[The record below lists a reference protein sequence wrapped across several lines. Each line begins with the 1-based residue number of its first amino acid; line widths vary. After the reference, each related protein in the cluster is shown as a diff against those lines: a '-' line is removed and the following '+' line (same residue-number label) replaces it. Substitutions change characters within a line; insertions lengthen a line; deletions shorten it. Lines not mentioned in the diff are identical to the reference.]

1 MVRRGVLVGVLLSS
15 AGVAHAGD
23 KPLYQPVPSWVKPA
37 PPIDTKTLTSA
48 SPAVLVTDVQARIS
62 DGTSWTYYEQAVRP
76 TSLEA
81 LSKAGTVTVNW
92 NPAHGDLIVH
102 GVDILR
108 DGQRIDA
115 LQGKQFTVLRR
126 EQGLENM
133 TVDGTLTATLA
144 VEGLRVGDVLDVRI
158 SGTVKDATLQGNAEA
173 RGPLISQ
180 PVKIGF
186 ARTRLLWPTG
196 AVVHW
201 KAYPEGATPAE
212 SDSGGWHELVFTQP
226 LPRQPDPAPDAPGRF
241 TRPPVVDASTF
252 ADWAAVSK
260 VMAPLYRT
268 EGLIAPGS
276 PLAQEVARIA
286 AAEKDPRHRV
296 AAAVALVQERV
307 RYLMNGMN
315 NGNLVPQKPADTW
328 SLRYG
333 DCKAKTLLLLAI
345 LHELGIEAEPALA
358 NLGQGDLVAARLP
371 SAGAFNHVFV
381 LAKVGGEQLWL
392 EGTATGTHYED
403 LGDVP
408 AYRWVLPLRN
418 EGASLLAAPNR
429 APARP
434 MVVVT
439 GKMDARGGVNLP
451 APFDVQVELHGA
463 AVGAWKAFAANADKD
478 ALRNAVRQFTPRPF
492 QRGALTTSANITF
505 DDKAGTALIR
515 FSGISM
521 AAWQYGDR
529 RYNGDFA
536 VVDATRLPD
545 RSRAIW
551 KTIPVATGDAG
562 RRTTTIQVM
571 LPQGGKDFAIDGKPA
586 VDLDKPGGHVTAAL
600 SLDGDTLTVRTE
612 ESATGAEIPPTELSA
627 VRVKL
632 AELQNQ
638 KLKVRT
644 AVGYPGRWRTVGAAK
659 QAHLYDV
666 TLQRLADFVAER
678 PDEAARYATRGSFL
692 DLIFERKQ
700 ALADYDKAIAIDAS
714 VKNLLARAT
723 IRASLGDKKGAIA
736 DLEAARDQEPGN
748 VPLLARLTM
757 LMAEAGQKD
766 DALALLD
773 PRIDEGG
780 ENLPALLSAKATVL
794 ARAGEGEAALAALDK
809 AIADKPDDGALRN
822 DRCWIAGTMNF
833 ALEDAMKHC
842 NRAIELGGQDTA
854 NALDSR
860 AMVYFRLNRLDQSLN
875 DLNAALDQRQ
885 GAAASLY
892 MRGVVE
898 MRLGK
903 KSEAAADLADARLL
917 NPEVDTDYARWGIK
931 P

>member
-1 MVRRGVLVGVLLSS
+1 MSRTALLVLLLSTS
-15 AGVAHAGD
+15 GVAHAGD

-62 DGTSWTYYEQAVRP
+62 DGTSWTYHEQAIRP

-81 LSKAGTVTVNW
+81 LSKAGTVTISW

-102 GVDILR
+102 GIDILR

-144 VEGLRVGDVLDVRI
+144 VEGLRVGDVLDIRI
-158 SGTVKDATLQGNAEA
+158 SATVKDATLQGNAEA

-196 AVVHW
+196 AAVHW

-226 LPRQPDPAPDAPGRF
+226 LARQPDVAPGAPGRF

-268 EGLIAPGS
+268 QGLIAPGS
-276 PLAQEVARIA
+276 PLAEEVARIA

-296 AAAVALVQERV
+296 AAAVTLVQERV

-333 DCKAKTLLLLAI
+333 DCKAKTLLLLAM

-408 AYRWVLPLRN
+408 PYRWVLPLRS
-418 EGASLLAAPNR
+418 EGATLLAAPNR
-429 APARP
+429 APVRP
-434 MVVVT
+434 KLAVT
-439 GKMDARGGVNLP
+439 ASLDARGGLDIP
-451 APFDVQVELHGA
+451 APFNATVVLRGG
-463 AVGAWKAFAANADKD
+463 AVGAWKAYVANADKET
-478 ALRNAVRQFTPRPF
+478 LRKAFRQFVPSARDEETV
-492 QRGALTTSANITF
+492 LTGSDIAF
-505 DDKAGTALIR
+505 DDAAGTATI
-515 FSGISM
+515 SVQGI
-521 AAWQYGDR
+521 AVPRWRYRDR

-536 VVDATRLPD
+536 DFETIRLPD

-551 KTIPVATGDAG
+551 KDVPIATGDAG
-562 RRTTTIQVM
+562 RSLVTTTM
-571 LPQGGKDFAIDGKPA
+571 LLPGEGKGFSIDGKGMLD
-586 VDLDKPGGHVTAAL
+586 VDKPGGHVTASL
-600 SLDGDTLTVRTE
+600 SLQNGTMEIRREEVQTGAEIAPADLPAARAQLAGLRNQKLTVRTD
-612 ESATGAEIPPTELSA
+612 I
-627 VRVKL
+627 
-632 AELQNQ
+632 
-638 KLKVRT
+638 
-644 AVGYPGRWRTVGAAK
+644 GYPGPWRGVAAAK
-659 QAHLYDV
+659 QAHRYDE
-666 TLQRLADFVAER
+666 TQKRYAAYIAER
-678 PDEAARYATRGSFL
+678 PEEAVRYIARAKFL
-692 DLIFERKQ
+692 ARIFERKQ
-700 ALADYDKAIAIDAS
+700 ALADLDKAIAIEPSAGYLVERS
-714 VKNLLARAT
+714 GVRGA
-723 IRASLGDKKGAIA
+723 LGDKSGAIA
-736 DLEAARDQEPGN
+736 DLQAARELEPGN
-748 VPLLARLTM
+748 VSLLARLTQ
-757 LMAEAGQKD
+757 LLADAGKKA

-773 PRIDEGG
+773 PKIDEGG
-780 ENLPALLSAKATVL
+780 ENLPAMLSAKATVL
-794 ARAGEGEAALAALDK
+794 AHAGEREPALAALDT
-809 AIADKPDDGALRN
+809 ALADKPDDGQLLN
-822 DRCWIAGTMNF
+822 NRCWIAGTMNF
-833 ALEDAMKHC
+833 ALDDAVKTC
-842 NRAIELGGQDTA
+842 TRAIELGGQNSA
-854 NALDSR
+854 VPLDSR
-860 AMVYFRLNRLDQSLN
+860 AMVYFRLNRFDDALK
-875 DLNAALDQRQ
+875 DLNAAIDQRP

-892 MRGVVE
+892 MRGVVQT
-898 MRLGK
+898 RLGK

-917 NPEVDTDYARWGIK
+917 NPQVDADYARWGIK